1 MIDNYLTVKEAAQK
15 WNLKDRAVQ
24 AMCMDGRI
32 QGAVKFGKNWAI
44 PANSER
50 PKDKRII
57 SGEYRGWRKKK
68 CEFEN

>member
-50 PKDKRII
+50 TKDKRII